1 MPAIAPP
8 VVSSGSV
15 TYTLPAST
23 VVTVAATTNC
33 WVEARASANGKIL
46 SVQTLDAGKS
56 ETFPAPVWLR
66 FGNPAAVKVTA
77 GTIPLQLPVGPGDLV
92 VLSP

>member
-1 MPAIAPP
+1 VPAIAPP